1 MKNSLFLLT
10 SIILLTAV
18 FSPNYQIK
26 AASLSNEIKAVSEK
40 ADSGVVIYPIP
51 EQDSGAHGPRL
62 PMLVPISASYEAMLS
77 TLFLTFT
84 SNLGEIEVE
93 VMNTTTGGY
102 DSGTVDTQ
110 FLYAAVPITMGPGH
124 YLILFTLP
132 SGQRYKG
139 ELDI

>member
-1 MKNSLFLLT
+1 MR
-10 SIILLTAV
+10 ILLLL
-18 FSPNYQIK
+18 FSLLFSAQICFG
-26 AASLSNEIKAVSEK
+26 ATSLPVGGTV
-40 ADSGVVIYPIP
+40 ADSVIFIEPIP
-51 EQDSGAHGPRL
+51 AVNPWPGPSM
-62 PMLVPISASYEAMLS
+62 PAFIPISASYEAVLS
-77 TLFLTFT
+77 TVFLTFT

-93 VMNTTTGGY
+93 VLNTTSGGY

-110 FLYAAVPITMGPGH
+110 FLYATVPITMGPGH

>member
-1 MKNSLFLLT
+1 MIMPKHLYLLLFLTVLFAFAEKNLRAEEVAKCCKD
-10 SIILLTAV
+10 SIINVLP
-18 FSPNYQIK
+18 FPNPNPNNPRSP
-26 AASLSNEIKAVSEK
+26 A
-40 ADSGVVIYPIP
+40 
-51 EQDSGAHGPRL
+51 
-62 PMLVPISASYEAMLS
+62 LVPISASYEAMLS

-102 DSGTVDTQ
+102 DSVMIDTQ
-110 FLYAAVPITMGPGH
+110 FLSATVPINMGAGH
-124 YLILFTLP
+124 YIILFTLP